1 MSISA
6 EMIKK
11 LRDLT
16 GAGVL
21 DCRKALDS
29 AQGDMDKAVEILRE
43 KGLAAA
49 AKKASREA
57 SNGIIGSYVHMGA
70 KMAALIEVNCETDFV
85 ARTDQF
91 QALARDLAMQVVAA
105 RPLYVRR
112 EDVPADVVAQEREKY
127 LGQLDDANKPQNVV
141 ERIVEGKLAK
151 FYEETC
157 LLEQPFIKDDG
168 VTVRNLLTDMVARLG
183 ENIVVRRFARFELGN

>member
-1 MSISA
+1 
-6 EMIKK
+6 
-11 LRDLT
+11 
-16 GAGVL
+16 
-21 DCRKALDS
+21 
-29 AQGDMDKAVEILRE
+29 
-43 KGLAAA
+43 
-49 AKKASREA
+49 
-57 SNGIIGSYVHMGA
+57 
-70 KMAALIEVNCETDFV
+70 V

-105 RPLYVRR
+105 RPVYVRR

-141 ERIVEGKLAK
+141 ERIIEGKLAK

-168 VTVRNLLTDMVARLG
+168 VTVRSLLTDMVARLG